1 MSFQVTPASASFGE
15 TGATEITQQRPLSE
29 GERQRTALGSNNLKV
44 LIEYTDATGVRRTVE
59 KTVPIQFMAMSSEG
73 PQLKTNMGQQ
83 QSIWQNP
90 AFIATIAF
98 MALFIGGFIY
108 YMRRKSRNAF

>member
-1 MSFQVTPASASFGE
+1 
-15 TGATEITQQRPLSE
+15 
-29 GERQRTALGSNNLKV
+29 
-44 LIEYTDATGVRRTVE
+44 
-59 KTVPIQFMAMSSEG
+59 MSSEG
-73 PQLKTNMGQQ
+73 PQLKANMGQQ

-98 MALFIGGFIY
+98 MALFIVGFIY